1 MKLEPSDIFICSYP
15 KSGTTWTQHIVIS
28 LLLLHKR
35 IQINELNSS
44 TYDIEY
50 NHVSDFAPFF
60 EIDPHWDRKNTPSQ
74 LIPDIQKRHDQLGR
88 RVFNTHL
95 RGNMLPSQMKNLNS
109 GGAKFIYIVRNP
121 LDACVSFYHH
131 LSHQNE
137 GCYESSLNQFFKD
150 WINGRIPFGTW
161 EDHILSYAP
170 LIADESVLLITYEDM
185 ILNLRVT
192 VDRIVK
198 YLELDDILQE
208 RDIDELMP
216 SFTFD
221 AMKNNLT
228 MFQPKSVTWKN
239 RFKFL
244 RKGIIGDSSRELNEE
259 EMSTFENHLN
269 DMNFISKLKSIL
281 SVSQNSL
288 DCFERIRRIYDTN
301 Q

>member
-1 MKLEPSDIFICSYP
+1 
-15 KSGTTWTQHIVIS
+15 
-28 LLLLHKR
+28 
-35 IQINELNSS
+35 
-44 TYDIEY
+44 
-50 NHVSDFAPFF
+50 VSDFAPFF
-60 EIDPHWDRKNTPSQ
+60 EIDPHWERTTPSQ

-95 RGNMLPSQMKNLNS
+95 RGNMLPSQTKNSNS

-150 WINGRIPFGTW
+150 WIDGRIPFGTW
-161 EDHILSYAP
+161 TEHILSYAP
-170 LIADESVLLITYEDM
+170 LIANESVLLITYEEM
-185 ILNLRVT
+185 IFNLKVT

-198 YLELDDILQE
+198 YLELDDVVQE
-208 RDIDELMP
+208 RHIDKLMP
-216 SFTFD
+216 SFSFD

-239 RFKFL
+239 GFKFL

-259 EMSTFENHLN
+259 EMLTFEEHLN
-269 DMNFISKLKSIL
+269 DMNFTSKLKSMF
-281 SVSQNSL
+281 SGSQSSL
-288 DCFERIRRIYDTN
+288 DCFETIRRTYDTN
-301 Q
+301 L